1 MVAQLLLGGT
11 SPLLPPTSP
20 ASIPPQAAGLRQQP
34 AVPPHIPSS
43 CCPPATSTSRWHG
56 ELHQWESSQ
65 GSLVYGKKQKWSM
78 CHLCKQPGAPQRR
91 KNTWR
96 SEAPHGG
103 GDYLPCTSA
112 LQEGVAGA
120 VYLVIPVSDVPEQKA
135 LKMAEGPGK
144 RGFRESI
151 HIHGLKCSSPENHL
165 LRCCHDS
172 HGNASRV
179 VCPPGVS
186 LPLISCSLKDE
197 QQDRDWAP
205 RAFCGVFRLDRE
217 WIGFVHPTKVSI
229 HF

>member
-1 MVAQLLLGGT
+1 MAIPCLSAPKPAGLNFPGICLHASKPWAAMQTIAFDKQGQMGLEEGERGG
-11 SPLLPPTSP
+11 P
-20 ASIPPQAAGLRQQP
+20 APSWRHLSAPAPHLSSQHPPQAAGLRQQP

-151 HIHGLKCSSPENHL
+151 HIHGLKCSSPENH
-165 LRCCHDS
+165 
-172 HGNASRV
+172 
-179 VCPPGVS
+179 
-186 LPLISCSLKDE
+186 
-197 QQDRDWAP
+197 
-205 RAFCGVFRLDRE
+205 
-217 WIGFVHPTKVSI
+217 
-229 HF
+229 